1 MKLTNNLFVFLL
13 LFFFILA
20 PRLDLKIVIHT
31 GFFSVAFLSILAGI
45 RQRNTFLLSK
55 QLLGVTT
62 FFSVLAVYHL
72 IVSYIHDGN
81 GIYFISICI
90 SVIVSVIFGWI
101 LAFYMT
107 KHGNTSTS
115 DLLDHLLM
123 MCVIIAVLNSSI
135 ILVEYIFPNV
145 KSAIESI
152 LLQVQEANIN
162 YAEHPFR
169 LRGVA
174 SAGGAGLSVFN
185 AMIVFIVI
193 FLVLNRKITAGF
205 ALCAA
210 LILTCSN
217 IFTGRTGLIIS
228 LLLTVVLFI
237 IVLVRNLRSGFHGIL
252 RAFGMAA
259 FFVLLLGFLA
269 NIGLDPEAAGWAFEW
284 VDNIGSAKFE
294 SSSSDDLKSMLYI
307 PNSITHL
314 LFGIG
319 FFEGVNKS
327 YPRTDSGYLK
337 SILSIGVPLSVLLYA
352 YIIFMFSRVIKI
364 SPKYYWL
371 VVSILCFMLIIEIK
385 EPFLYQ
391 NYAAR
396 VIFLLSGASMFI
408 LARRNT
414 IANGTNVNAS

>member
-145 KSAIESI
+145 KSA
-152 LLQVQEANIN
+152 
-162 YAEHPFR
+162 
-169 LRGVA
+169 
-174 SAGGAGLSVFN
+174 
-185 AMIVFIVI
+185 
-193 FLVLNRKITAGF
+193 
-205 ALCAA
+205 
-210 LILTCSN
+210 
-217 IFTGRTGLIIS
+217 
-228 LLLTVVLFI
+228 
-237 IVLVRNLRSGFHGIL
+237 
-252 RAFGMAA
+252 
-259 FFVLLLGFLA
+259 
-269 NIGLDPEAAGWAFEW
+269 
-284 VDNIGSAKFE
+284 
-294 SSSSDDLKSMLYI
+294 
-307 PNSITHL
+307 
-314 LFGIG
+314 
-319 FFEGVNKS
+319 
-327 YPRTDSGYLK
+327 
-337 SILSIGVPLSVLLYA
+337 
-352 YIIFMFSRVIKI
+352 
-364 SPKYYWL
+364 
-371 VVSILCFMLIIEIK
+371 
-385 EPFLYQ
+385 
-391 NYAAR
+391 
-396 VIFLLSGASMFI
+396 
-408 LARRNT
+408 
-414 IANGTNVNAS
+414 